1 MKQEKE
7 KGGGQARPLPS
18 GGHGVVLN
26 GGRVGTDSGQLDELG
41 LSHAQ

>member
-1 MKQEKE
+1 MKQLME

-26 GGRVGTDSGQLDELG
+26 GRREGMDSGCRDELG
-41 LSHAQ
+41 LRHAQ

>member
-1 MKQEKE
+1 MKQLME

-26 GGRVGTDSGQLDELG
+26 GGSDGTDSGVVM
-41 LSHAQ
+41 S